1 MKKLL
6 SLLLTVAM
14 LATSLFALASCGDE
28 KDPEPIETEVTYTV
42 VVKDQYGEPVK
53 GVLVKI
59 GDTQKVTNDNGKI
72 TLKTEKGD
80 YKVTV
85 ADVPEDYSIPNDSC
99 NFDSNNIAEIVIQT
113 SKPQVAK
120 VDYTIYV
127 KTADGT
133 PVAGAKVQICD
144 AGNCYPVNAFTD
156 SEGKVVTSRKE
167 GEYEAKLLTPPS
179 GYKANDTYYAFNSN
193 NVATIIIEAE

>member
-28 KDPEPIETEVTYTV
+28 KDPEPTETEVTYTV

-53 GVLVKI
+53 GVIVKI

-85 ADVPEDYSIPNDSC
+85 ADVPEDYSIPNSIY

-133 PVAGAKVQICD
+133 PVAGAKVQICAD
-144 AGNCYPVNAFTD
+144 SCIPIPALTD
-156 SEGKVVTSRKE
+156 SEGKVVTSQKE
-167 GEYEAKLLTPPS
+167 GEYEAKLLTPPT
-179 GYKANDTYYAFNSN
+179 GYKSNDTYYAFNSN